1 MREGGRER
9 GRACSGQ
16 GLDMRVACA
25 LTTVSG
31 PGRNAFVALT
41 VAPLGRRP
49 SSKQRSNKSQRSNTF
64 L

>member
-1 MREGGRER
+1 
-9 GRACSGQ
+9 
-16 GLDMRVACA
+16 MRVACA

-49 SSKQRSNKSQRSNTF
+49 SGEQRSDKSQRSNTF
-64 L
+64 LQINTHPT